1 MTFGDVPVAINQ
13 TTNTVSRPSFT
24 NNTEYCC
31 KDYFTA
37 LTYLQVM
44 LYVNFHTRRS
54 MLQSF
59 SAILPMILIIL
70 TGYLFARSGLAS
82 DTLRKAL
89 SDFCFYF
96 GMPALLLR
104 AITNAPTSTVQPQ
117 LVWIAYL
124 APIALC
130 WIAASAFATRPTA
143 RTRDEAASIAMGA
156 TYGNVLMLGIPLAF
170 AQFGPAAATTIAL
183 VVLVHSPVLFAA
195 ATLQREF
202 QLAHSEQPV
211 TAAGNLQ
218 FTALPMALTGERILR
233 VLSKIVVELATNP
246 IIIAIAISL
255 ALRLMGLALPT
266 ALDKSLA
273 LLGQATLPCV
283 LISMGLGLSVFRL
296 SGEFHAIAVITA
308 LKLVLLPWLTWLIA
322 TRLLRLP
329 AVDAAVIT
337 LLSAMPTGANAFIFA
352 SRVGKGEAS
361 VSGAV
366 AVSTLAS
373 AATITVVLYSLAVG
387 NR

>member
-1 MTFGDVPVAINQ
+1 MFGLLAIEQ
-13 TTNTVSRPSFT
+13 ATNTVSRTLFT
-24 NNTEYCC
+24 NTTEYSC
-31 KDYFTA
+31 KDYFVT
-37 LTYLQVM
+37 LVKIHDKFYCR
-44 LYVNFHTRRS
+44 FPHGGPS
-54 MLQSF
+54 MLLSF
-59 SAILPMILIIL
+59 SSILPMILIIL
-70 TGYLFARSGLAS
+70 TGYLFARSGLAN
-82 DTLRKAL
+82 DNLRKAL

-143 RTRDEAASIAMGA
+143 RTQDQSASIAMGA

-170 AQFGPAAATTIAL
+170 AQFGPAAATTISL
-183 VVLVHSPVLFAA
+183 VVLVHSPVLFTAS
-195 ATLQREF
+195 TLQREF
-202 QLAHSEQPV
+202 QLARTAQPV
-211 TAAGNLQ
+211 PAARHRQ
-218 FTALPMALTGERILR
+218 FVVLPMELTGGRIPT
-233 VLSKIVVELATNP
+233 VLYKIAAELATNP
-246 IIIAIAISL
+246 IIIAIAVSL
-255 ALRLMGLALPT
+255 TLGLTGVALPA

-283 LISMGLGLSVFRL
+283 LVSMGLGLSVFKL
-296 SGEFHAIAVITA
+296 SGELPAIAVITT
-308 LKLVLLPWLTWLIA
+308 LKLVLLPWLTWVIA
-322 TRLLRLP
+322 TCLLRLP

-366 AVSTLAS
+366 AVSTMAS
-373 AATITVVLYSLAVG
+373 AITITVVLSALAIA